1 MRAALLR
8 NQDTQHRHGK
18 IDPGGG
24 PRRVTTRALT
34 NSVRNGRLH
43 QCRAVSRP
51 FCPISCTAMSAIEFA
66 CKQLK
71 EIPFALTKTQIER
84 IIKIVLKAAHGP
96 GLKGL
101 IQCAK
106 LAFWL
111 DEVIVETSALGQS
124 ASDRYP
130 QVAGPIHTILVL
142 AVLPVG
148 RSGIR
153 FLRIN

>member
-1 MRAALLR
+1 
-8 NQDTQHRHGK
+8 
-18 IDPGGG
+18 
-24 PRRVTTRALT
+24 
-34 NSVRNGRLH
+34 
-43 QCRAVSRP
+43 
-51 FCPISCTAMSAIEFA
+51 MSAIEFA
-66 CKQLK
+66 CKQPK

-142 AVLPVG
+142 AVLGGWAFWHKISADQLSVAANPNRV
-148 RSGIR
+148 R
-153 FLRIN
+153 FYLVTLFFEWL